1 MRFKGVLVI
10 AFIAFLCF
18 PITQGQAGSFSDNF
32 NDGNANG
39 WVFPRGE
46 WSVENGTLVQRSFG
60 DGNRALV
67 DNLLI
72 SNQVIET
79 RLSSAGYSGVVFWHQ
94 DDHWVA
100 INLACQS
107 GIAVTQFFNGNY
119 YQYVYGNYYIDA
131 RWYDVRVDADS
142 TSGLL
147 DIYVNDTFIFAYQTS
162 TPYRTGLSGLWSGNE
177 VGYFDDFRLTS
188 DDIPPVLIPIN
199 IDIKPE
205 SDPNSI
211 NLNSNGVVPVAILT
225 TPEFDAST
233 VDPTTVRFADASPIK
248 RTIEDVDSD
257 GYLDMLL
264 HFDTQELNLDASN
277 TEATLTGMTDDGI
290 EIVGTDSVNIVHKR
304 KK

>member
-46 WSVENGTLVQRSFG
+46 WSVENETLVQRSFG
-60 DGNRALV
+60 DGNKALV

-79 RLSSAGYSGVVFWHQ
+79 QLSSAGYSGVVFWHQ

-107 GIAVTQFFNGNY
+107 GIAITQFFDGNY
-119 YQYVYGNYYIDA
+119 YQYVYSKYYIDA
-131 RWYDVRVDADS
+131 RRYDVRVDADS
-142 TSGLL
+142 SSGEL
-147 DIYVNDTFIFAYQTS
+147 DIYVNDYINDPLIFTYQTS

-177 VGYFDDFRLTS
+177 VGYFDNFRLTS
-188 DDIPPVLIPIN
+188 DDIAPV
-199 IDIKPE
+199 PE
-205 SDPNSI
+205 P
-211 NLNSNGVVPVAILT
+211 AT
-225 TPEFDAST
+225 
-233 VDPTTVRFADASPIK
+233 
-248 RTIEDVDSD
+248 
-257 GYLDMLL
+257 MLL
-264 HFDTQELNLDASN
+264 LASG
-277 TEATLTGMTDDGI
+277 L
-290 EIVGTDSVNIVHKR
+290 VGLAGFRR
-304 KK
+304 KFR